1 MRTPRWVQASAAA
14 AAMLVSGGCDVGREH
29 MLVVFTAMEGPVVE
43 AVEDAFEAA
52 HPDVDVRLVV
62 LSPGDAMARLRE
74 EKGGSQAD
82 LWWGAPP
89 RMLAAA
95 ADEGFLEAFTPSWAG
110 DVVEG
115 LPGGGEFWNAVST
128 SPFVFAFHEDHMAR
142 SRVPRD
148 WMDLFHP
155 RWADEV
161 LLLDPG
167 SDEATAFLMGAWIA
181 REEERTGDMEAGFD
195 WLLRLDAAT
204 EDYSTDID
212 RLMDRLRAGEGT
224 IAIVPL
230 SVLAQAS
237 GDRWPGVRYAVPES
251 GSPWLVRGVA
261 LLAGLES
268 RPQAEAFLE
277 FLDGLPGSATADE
290 ADRSAFPVDYA
301 YVSANLDEWLDRWRQ
316 DVRGLGSPLP

>member
-1 MRTPRWVQASAAA
+1 
-14 AAMLVSGGCDVGREH
+14 

-52 HPDVDVRLVV
+52 HPDVDVRMVA
-62 LSPGDAMARLRE
+62 LSAGDAMTRIRE
-74 EKGGSQAD
+74 EKGGSQGD
-82 LWWGAPP
+82 VWWGAPP
-89 RMLAAA
+89 RMLTAA
-95 ADEGFLEAFTPSWAG
+95 ADEGLLEAFTPSWVG
-110 DVVEG
+110 DVVAG
-115 LPGGGEFWNAVST
+115 LPGDGEFWHAVST

-161 LLLDPG
+161 LLLDPAADG
-167 SDEATAFLMGAWIA
+167 ATAFLMGAWIA
-181 REEERTGDMEAGFD
+181 REEERTGSLDAGFD

-204 EDYSTDID
+204 KSYATG
-212 RLMDRLRAGEGT
+212 MDRLLASLRAGDGT

-230 SVLAQAS
+230 AALTQAT
-237 GDRWPGVRYAVPES
+237 GDRWPGVRYAAPES

-268 RPQAEAFLE
+268 RPQAEEFLE
-277 FLDGLPGSATADE
+277 FLNGLPGTATADE
-290 ADRSAFPVDYA
+290 PDRNSFPVDYDH
-301 YVSANLDEWLDRWRQ
+301 VSANLDEWLDRWRQ
-316 DVRGLGSPLP
+316 DVRGMGSPRP